1 MKSPTMAGVYG
12 GLLRRAYFKLEAHRM
27 KLVVFDNMG
36 WGGLIESDYW
46 GLDKEFLPRQSSERR
61 AKFLACKR
69 ALELDPN
76 AA

>member
-1 MKSPTMAGVYG
+1 
-12 GLLRRAYFKLEAHRM
+12 LEAHRM